1 LYKNQVVVQQR
12 LLGTFLGK
20 EKNMYSTHEQKPF
33 MGQEQIMSIAGQPAV
48 DEAMI
53 IEHSPLS
60 EQEKTPFILVVTR
73 NGHMTEPVMN
83 YAINVADRLKYGI
96 LAVHINTLPFFSDG
110 GRREM
115 LFAAA
120 MQESVAVFREKAG
133 ARGVLFKH
141 LGEAGKIG
149 KVVTRLCHSQEK
161 IEFVV
166 IDQGIR
172 REEVTSQA
180 PVPVFSVMYTTAG
193 TYQINKTTSYT
204 TMKKGE
210 LFMSTTS
217 KKRHVKNCL
226 LFGALTVGVYAAV
239 FANQDLV
246 MKYFT
251 KGGLYAL
258 LPVAVVFAVS
268 YVHGNFTSAFWSAL
282 GIEGSKATVSQPVA
296 DVRQNVPAADA
307 IRKDERPRAQVSV

>member
-1 LYKNQVVVQQR
+1 
-12 LLGTFLGK
+12 
-20 EKNMYSTHEQKPF
+20 
-33 MGQEQIMSIAGQPAV
+33 MGQGKMKNIAKQSTV
-48 DEAMI
+48 DDATTNAA
-53 IEHSPLS
+53 SPLA
-60 EQEKTPFILVVTR
+60 EQEKMSFILVVTR

-83 YAINVADRLKYGI
+83 YAINVADHLKYGI

-110 GRREM
+110 GRREV

-120 MQESVAVFREKAG
+120 MQESAVVLRAKAG
-133 ARGVLFKH
+133 AKGVLVEH
-141 LGEAGKIG
+141 LGESGKIG
-149 KVVTRLCHSQEK
+149 KVVQRLCHSGKK

-180 PVPVFSVMYTTAG
+180 PVPVFSVISIHAG
-193 TYQINKTTSYT
+193 TNQINKTTSYK
-204 TMKKGE
+204 TMKIGE

-217 KKRHVKNCL
+217 KKRHVKNCF
-226 LFGALTVGVYAAV
+226 LFGALTAGVYAAV
-239 FANQDLV
+239 FTNQDLV
-246 MKYFT
+246 MTYFT

-282 GIEGSKATVSQPVA
+282 GIEGSKITTVSQPA
-296 DVRQNVPAADA
+296 DVRQTVPAADA
-307 IRKDERPRAQVSV
+307 VRKDSRPRAQVSV

>member
-1 LYKNQVVVQQR
+1 
-12 LLGTFLGK
+12 
-20 EKNMYSTHEQKPF
+20 
-33 MGQEQIMSIAGQPAV
+33 MGQEKIKSIAGQPTIDDAISN
-48 DEAMI
+48 AA
-53 IEHSPLS
+53 SPLA

-73 NGHMTEPVMN
+73 NGHMTEPVMH
-83 YAINVADRLKYGI
+83 YAINVADHLKYGI
-96 LAVHINTLPFFSDG
+96 LAVHINTLPFFRDG
-110 GRREM
+110 GKRDV

-120 MQESVAVFREKAG
+120 MQESTMVLKAKAG
-133 ARGVLFKH
+133 AKGVLVEH
-141 LGEAGKIG
+141 VGESGKIG
-149 KVVTRLCHSQEK
+149 KVVQRLCHSEKK

-180 PVPVFSVMYTTAG
+180 PVPVFSVIYANAG
-193 TYQINKTTSYT
+193 TNQINKTTSYK

-226 LFGALTVGVYAAV
+226 LFGALTAGVYAAV
-239 FANQDLV
+239 FTNQDLV
-246 MKYFT
+246 MTYFT

-258 LPVAVVFAVS
+258 LPVAVVFVVS

-282 GIEGSKATVSQPVA
+282 GIEGSKSTTVSQPA
-296 DVRQNVPAADA
+296 DVRQTVPAADA
-307 IRKDERPRAQVSV
+307 VRKDSRPRAQVSV